1 MHVMG
6 MPAKQG
12 RFDGGKGLGE
22 ANQGHPYKV
31 TYQEAFAG
39 GTGQRWRTHQREE
52 ERGQL
57 HGVGVALP
65 VCVCVGVGVC
75 VRRMGQA

>member
-1 MHVMG
+1 MD
-6 MPAKQG
+6 
-12 RFDGGKGLGE
+12 FGE
-22 ANQGHPYKV
+22 GEKARTNQGHPYKV

-39 GTGQRWRTHQREE
+39 GAGQRWRAHQGEE

-65 VCVCVGVGVC
+65 VRVRVGGCGMMSWVG
-75 VRRMGQA
+75 